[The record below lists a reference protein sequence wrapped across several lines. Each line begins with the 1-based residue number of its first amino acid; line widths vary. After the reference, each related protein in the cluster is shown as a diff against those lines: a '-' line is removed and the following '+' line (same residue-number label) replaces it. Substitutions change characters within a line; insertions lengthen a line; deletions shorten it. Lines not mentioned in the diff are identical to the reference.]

1 METNRKKLL
10 ILLGAIATQYGYKL
24 DPSQADL
31 YCELLKDFTF
41 EQVKAAATHLLKT
54 EKFFPKLCQF
64 YEILTASSP
73 EDLTNRAEAAWQEV
87 LTQIDREGYYGKP
100 SFIDPLIRQI
110 IPFGQWPSFCLSTR
124 VTETSLDFKRRA
136 FIESYKARAKSIAT
150 QQLGPGKSDQQI
162 GYGNSESSLTQL
174 P

>member
-1 METNRKKLL
+1 METNLKKLL

-24 DPSQADL
+24 DPSQADF
-31 YCELLKDFTF
+31 YCVLLQDFTF

-87 LTQIDREGYYGKP
+87 LTQIDREGYRGKP

-110 IPFGQWPSFCLSTR
+110 IPVGQWSSFCLSTR
-124 VTETSLDFKRRA
+124 GTETSLDFKRRA
-136 FIESYKARAKSIAT
+136 FIDSYKARAKSIAT
-150 QQLGPGKSDQQI
+150 QQIGPGKSDQQI
-162 GYGNSESSLTQL
+162 GSGNSESSLTQL